1 MIRFIFF
8 FLIGFLLAQGVF
20 SSIPASSV
28 GLSGCSCY
36 YSGSSMYWDI
46 YRFVG
51 VGQMAVFLPPGPGQS
66 PDQGSSCVCSINE
79 NSCKNPDYYGMGLR
93 CANKDKKPIKPDEPP
108 NPCKDIGKD
117 GVDGWRVVGNQ
128 CVFSHDFC
136 TTVGDI
142 ELFLSCNQSVC
153 TSSQITLSDGSCI
166 DQPNQSCN
174 PNSPDY
180 VGTFPGGIHLCNGE
194 SAPEGFDPLND
205 PACTVQTGTMNG
217 DSYTYVKCM
226 TEQEN
231 ASLGDD
237 AIPDTCGKDKVFL
250 NGSCQS
256 TPLVSDVYDDE
267 AIVLHEDGTYTK
279 TTTSTTKTTDKSTGE
294 TTTTTTKTI
303 TNYDAQHNEV
313 SSETSSENKTEKS
326 TAHGGTSCE
335 VAPACTGDAV
345 QCAILHQ
352 TWLNRC
358 SSQSEKVTLD
368 SIDFGTG
375 DIQGGGDF
383 QTVELI
389 GEDNRDTHDVS
400 AIFSDL
406 PAVGST
412 SATCPVMT
420 LELGAP
426 YGTLDFDF
434 KPICDFGDY
443 TRPIFSAIGYFILG
457 MFLFATLRRL

>member
-1 MIRFIFF
+1 MFRLFFILTFLFFSHNVLSACKSNNYSFSGPTPQAVIASAVASYPCPYGSYCSYQHLGGYNVRRTYCGSASELPTSCEPLTDGCLRF
-8 FLIGFLLAQGVF
+8 
-20 SSIPASSV
+20 
-28 GLSGCSCY
+28 
-36 YSGSSMYWDI
+36 
-46 YRFVG
+46 
-51 VGQMAVFLPPGPGQS
+51 GPNRE
-66 PDQGSSCVCSINE
+66 P
-79 NSCKNPDYYGMGLR
+79 L
-93 CANKDKKPIKPDEPP
+93 DEPEP
-108 NPCKDIGKD
+108 DACENIGKD
-117 GVDGWRVVGNQ
+117 GVDGWRVVGDK

-136 TTVGDI
+136 ETAGNI
-142 ELFLSCNQSVC
+142 ELYHTCNQTVC
-153 TSSQITLSDGSCI
+153 RADQITLPSGFCLDN
-166 DQPNQSCN
+166 PNQSCN

-180 VGTFPGGIHLCNGE
+180 VGTFASGIHLCNGD

-205 PACTVQTGTMNG
+205 PACSVQTGTVNG
-217 DSYTYVKCM
+217 DRYTYIKCN
-226 TEQEN
+226 TQEEN
-231 ASLGDD
+231 AALGDD
-237 AIPDTCGKDKVFL
+237 ALPDTCGKDKVFL

-267 AIVLHEDGTYTK
+267 AIVLHEDGTSTK
-279 TTTSTTKTTDKSTGE
+279 TTTSTTKSTDKTTGE

-303 TNYDAQHNEV
+303 TNYDANGAEV
-313 SSETSSENKTEKS
+313 GSETSTENKTEKS
-326 TAHGGTSCE
+326 TAHGGASCE

-368 SIDFGTG
+368 SIDFGTS

-383 QTVELI
+383 QSVELI
-389 GEDNRDTHDVS
+389 GEDNKEAHDVS
-400 AIFSDL
+400 AIFSNL

-412 SATCPVMT
+412 SASCPVMN

-426 YGTLDFDF
+426 YGTLNFDF

-443 TRPIFSAIGYFILG
+443 TRPLFSAIGYFILG

>member
-1 MIRFIFF
+1 MSMIRFIFF
-8 FLIGFLLAQGVF
+8 FLIVFLLAQNAF
-20 SSIPASSV
+20 SFTCPS
-28 GLSGCSCY
+28 GLSLLSANPSSALACEASINSRNYGACF
-36 YSGSSMYWDI
+36 YSHTNSS
-46 YRFVG
+46 G
-51 VGQMAVFLPPGPGQS
+51 VAYFYACRSNTAPPGGFDCPDPSYS
-66 PDQGSSCVCSINE
+66 PDTTT
-79 NSCKNPDYYGMGLR
+79 CKGGRPYETPSD
-93 CANKDKKPIKPDEPP
+93 
-108 NPCKDIGKD
+108 PCKEMGKD
-117 GVDGWRVVGNQ
+117 GVDGWRVVGEQ

-153 TSSQITLSDGSCI
+153 TSSQITLPDGSCI
-166 DQPNQSCN
+166 DDPNQSCN

-205 PACTVQTGTMNG
+205 PACSVQTGTMNG

-226 TEQEN
+226 TEDEKT
-231 ASLGDD
+231 ALGDD
-237 AIPDTCGKDKVFL
+237 AVPDSCGKDKVFL

-267 AIVLHEDGTYTK
+267 AIVLHDDGTSTK
-279 TTTSTTKTTDKSTGE
+279 TTTTTTKTTDKSTGE

-303 TNYDAQHNEV
+303 TNYDANGAEV
-313 SSETSSENKTEKS
+313 GSETSTESKTEKS
-326 TAHGGTSCE
+326 TAHGGASCE

-358 SSQSEKVTLD
+358 SSQSDKVTLD
-368 SIDFGTG
+368 SIDFGTS

-383 QTVELI
+383 QSVELI
-389 GEDNRDTHDVS
+389 DEDNKETHDVS
-400 AIFSDL
+400 AIFSNL

-412 SATCPVMT
+412 SASCPVMN
-420 LELGAP
+420 LELGEP
-426 YGTLDFDF
+426 YGTLNFDF